1 MTETIEENF
10 IEEEKEKKIQPF
22 DSPSSPSGS
31 SAGGGT
37 SGEEKR
43 IRSKSEPTSSRASN
57 NSLIG
62 S

>member
-10 IEEEKEKKIQPF
+10 IEEEKEKKIQPN
-22 DSPSSPSGS
+22 DCPSSPSGS
-31 SAGGGT
+31 SKGEGT